1 MSEAPATTQPAL
13 RRELGLRDLT
23 LFTLACV
30 VGTRWISAAAH
41 NGPGSIVLWILA
53 ALFFMV
59 PLAFTVGAL
68 SAKYPQEGGLY
79 AWTRNDFGPWHG
91 FLAFWIYWVGI
102 AFWFPN
108 AAMAYMSI
116 AVYTLG
122 PQYSHLADSRVY
134 VLTASLAAI
143 WIALGTNLVGVN
155 IGKWTENLGGIATY
169 MIAALLAVLAGGI
182 LATRGSATRFDITP
196 GWNWS
201 NLNFWSQIAYALT
214 GLELAPMMGGE
225 IKDPIRNVP
234 RAAWMAS
241 AAAVLFY
248 CLATAALLVMLPPR
262 NIDILHGVAEGAQT
276 ASQTLGFA
284 WASPVLAALILV
296 TALGQF
302 GGLGSATS
310 RLPFAAGADALLPAA
325 LARVHPR
332 WRTPYV
338 SLLTLAGVCTF
349 LLVVMQLGDTMRA
362 AYQELVSLMVI
373 GGFVPYIYVF
383 LSGWKCGC
391 RLSAISGLSITALAL
406 ACSLIPTADVTS
418 VWLFEAKLI
427 GGSLLLVVC
436 GWLMYRHARR
446 RASA

>member
-1 MSEAPATTQPAL
+1 MSEIQIAAQPAL

-41 NGPGSIVLWILA
+41 NGPGSISLWILA

-91 FLAFWIYWVGI
+91 FLAFWIYWLGI

-122 PQYSHLADSRVY
+122 PRYSHLADSRVY
-134 VLTASLAAI
+134 VLTAALVAI

-169 MIAALLAVLAGGI
+169 VMAGI
-182 LATRGSATRFDITP
+182 LVALAAGILVTRGSATRFDIMP
-196 GWNWS
+196 SWDWN
-201 NLNFWSQIAYALT
+201 NLNFWSQIAYGLT

-225 IKDPIRNVP
+225 IKDPARDLP
-234 RAAWMAS
+234 RAAWRAS
-241 AAAVLFY
+241 AAAIFFY
-248 CLATAALLVMLPPR
+248 CLATGALLVILPAP
-262 NIDILHGVAEGAQT
+262 NIDILHGVAQGAQS
-276 ASQTLGFA
+276 ASLTLGFT
-284 WASPVLAALILV
+284 WASPVLAALIMV

-302 GGLGSATS
+302 GGLGSAVS
-310 RLPFAAGADALLPAA
+310 RMPFAAGADKLLPAA

-332 WRTPYV
+332 WRTPHV

-349 LLVVMQLGDTMRA
+349 LLVVMQLGDTMKA

-391 RLSAISGLSITALAL
+391 RLSAVSGLAITGIAI

-418 VWLFEAKLI
+418 VWLFETKLI
-427 GGSLLLVVC
+427 GGSLLLVLL
-436 GWLMYRHARR
+436 GWLMYRHALR